1 MPFNPLL
8 AKDLKKIA
16 KNSKNN
22 YKGSAE
28 YINLKNQKLADF
40 PGIDLKA
47 TTRLAKIVRGLI
59 FATVEHASSGHP
71 GGSSSKV
78 EQFLAMTLGGSC
90 AFDPMEPK
98 HPGRDRIIWSAGHCT
113 PLLYSGQALLYEAL
127 RRVGRQ
133 FSEASINCVLPEHLG
148 SFRQF
153 NGLPGHAENTYPF
166 CDYSTG
172 PSGHGFSAGGG
183 IAMSHRAS
191 GLPTKVWVFMG
202 DAESEEGITYE
213 ARNILSAN
221 AVSNIIVT
229 LDYNNFGIDGPVG
242 EIMPEQYLNYW
253 LGFGWNVI
261 EVDGHDINEL
271 CYAYELARK
280 GFKNK
285 RPTCVLAHTI
295 KGKSYGKMENKATA
309 HSKSSHIDKKQYIDL
324 MKKLG
329 FKTDGSSMGVD
340 CQNILNQL
348 ADNDCVFIQN
358 RLNELAKRIEP
369 EGALTDLI
377 NRKLSGRPIISPAE
391 IKRPSELPRELI
403 FQPGESVHTRKAAEA
418 WFEWLMKQTAFFY
431 AGAGD
436 LSKSVL
442 TAKAEDVYGIINAKN
457 PLGRGIRFGIAEQ
470 NMAMMSMAM
479 TQDILP
485 GGIKPVSVFGTYGVF
500 TAMYGHAVH
509 LALVNNAI
517 NPNTAGFFI
526 ALATHD
532 GPETGE
538 DGPTHQGLYWQSLFQ
553 AYPGIKVFKPLDANE
568 TIEMLF
574 YALEKKEPIILA
586 LPRISTPVLNRE
598 SGGSSTG
605 DCTKGAYVYKK
616 FENTGKKKIVL
627 CVSGAVVMQNTLLA
641 MEELNQKYDVKIV
654 AVTAPELFAQI
665 MIDNPDEA
673 ERIISDEEK
682 SIAFC
687 LHNGWSGFLND
698 LLLTSDSSGRRHGIN
713 NYLRSGSAE
722 DVLKMA
728 GLNPKGIVDFIN
740 LNIY

>member
-22 YKGSAE
+22 YKGGAE

-40 PGIDLKA
+40 PDFDIKA
-47 TTRLAKIVRGLI
+47 ASRLAKIVRGLI
-59 FATVEHASSGHP
+59 FSTVEHASSGHP

-127 RRVGRQ
+127 RRMGRQ

-148 SFRQF
+148 SFRRF
-153 NGLPGHAENTYPF
+153 NGLPGHAESRYPL

-172 PSGHGFSAGGG
+172 PSGHGFSAAGG
-183 IAMSHRAS
+183 IAISHRAS

-213 ARNILSAN
+213 ARNILAAN

-242 EIMPEQYLNYW
+242 EVMPESYTNYW
-253 LGFGWNVI
+253 LSFGWNII
-261 EVDGHDINEL
+261 EVDGHDINQL

-285 RPTCVLAHTI
+285 RPICVLARTI
-295 KGKSYGKMENKATA
+295 KGKGYGKMENKAAA

-329 FKTDGSSMGVD
+329 FKVDGNSMGAD

-348 ADNDCVFIQN
+348 SDNDCAFIQN
-358 RLNELAKRIEP
+358 RLNESAKRIES

-377 NRKLSGRPIISPAE
+377 NRKLSGRPIISARE
-391 IKRPSELPRELI
+391 IKRPNELPRELI
-403 FQPGESVHTRKAAEA
+403 FKPGEMVHTRKAAEA

-442 TAKAEDVYGIINAKN
+442 TAKAEEVYGIINEKN
-457 PLGRGIRFGIAEQ
+457 YLGRGIRFGIAEQ

-485 GGIKPVSVFGTYGVF
+485 GGIKPISVFGTYGVF

-509 LALVNNAI
+509 LALVNNAV

-574 YALEKKEPIILA
+574 YALEKGEPIILA
-586 LPRISTPVLNRE
+586 LPRISTPVLDRA
-598 SGGSSTG
+598 SGGSSAR
-605 DCTKGAYVYKK
+605 DCINGAYVYKK
-616 FENTGKKKIVL
+616 FKNSGKKKIVL

-641 MEELNQKYDVKIV
+641 MEELEQKYDIKIV
-654 AVTAPELFAQI
+654 AVTSPELYAQI
-665 MIDNPDEA
+665 AIDNPDKA
-673 ERIISDEEK
+673 QQIISDEEK
-682 SIAFC
+682 SITFC
-687 LHNGWSGFLND
+687 LHNGWNGFLND
-698 LLLTSDSSGRRHGIN
+698 LLLPSEAFDRRHGIN
-713 NYLRSGSAE
+713 RYLGSGSAE
-722 DVLKMA
+722 DIMKMA